1 MFFEE
6 GVRNISNLLTIGT
19 KIDAMSDGL
28 TEFARQKGYWDPD
41 EGPFDFALAF
51 STCPPGESKS
61 PSWLSWIFVVGS
73 FDNNNNNIFGYYT
86 I

>member
-1 MFFEE
+1 MVCVFSQE

-28 TEFARQKGYWDPD
+28 IEFAQQKGYWDPA

-51 STCPPGESKS
+51 STCPPGETF
-61 PSWLSWIFVVGS
+61 LVA
-73 FDNNNNNIFGYYT
+73 Y
-86 I
+86 